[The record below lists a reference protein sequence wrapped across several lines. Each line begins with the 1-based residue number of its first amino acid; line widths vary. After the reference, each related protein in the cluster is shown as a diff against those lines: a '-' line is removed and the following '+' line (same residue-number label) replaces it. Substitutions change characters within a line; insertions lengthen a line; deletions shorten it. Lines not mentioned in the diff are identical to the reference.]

1 MDPKPIVP
9 WKSKLNWVAVITFA
23 IGVATLAMDKDWTTA
38 DADKFLLALIGA
50 LNFVL
55 RTWFTTVP
63 TTLTPIKV

>member
-1 MDPKPIVP
+1 MNPVHP
-9 WKSKLNWVAVITFA
+9 WQSKINWVAFITFA
-23 IGVATLAMDKDWTTA
+23 IGVVTLAMDADWTTA
-38 DADKFLLALIGA
+38 DIDKGLLAVIGA